1 MLIDRLR
8 KFDGR
13 LLGFVGDVAGLRVE
27 ILANRFRMLPS
38 RSYNEHGVVPALK
51 PLLLSRG
58 NNWACYQANG
68 AQEHARRVKK
78 YVSCL
83 TYPCGNLLKKLQT
96 I

>member
-27 ILANRFRMLPS
+27 IFANRFRMLPS

-58 NNWACYQANG
+58 KTG
-68 AQEHARRVKK
+68 HAIK
-78 YVSCL
+78 L
-83 TYPCGNLLKKLQT
+83 TVRKSMRGG
-96 I
+96 